1 MNKKLLAPQLAVLLL
16 VGLFIAAFGY
26 LGSRYTQFRASL
38 NELRGVKLADGR
50 DEVLYRLGTPS
61 HVIDPETLNSPEVQR
76 FQLVY
81 AVNAEPDDVNR
92 MPAGKRIDDYLEWSY
107 EAPGDPARL
116 TVTFGANGQV
126 RSLGIYCT
134 SAKCWEAIAG
144 IESGVTEE
152 EVLRLGTPHVVKVE
166 SATKTVFFEDIGVK
180 VYLTKGKA
188 YMVEISGPQQP
199 GSSKFGR
206 FMRSLF

>member
-1 MNKKLLAPQLAVLLL
+1 MRSFRIKPFAVLLL
-16 VGLFIAAFGY
+16 VSLFIAAFVY
-26 LGSRYTQFRASL
+26 LDSRYTQFRGSL
-38 NELRGVKLADGR
+38 TELRGVKLADAR

-61 HVIDPETLNSPEVQR
+61 HVIDPKTLDSPEAQR

-81 AVNAEPDDVNR
+81 SVNAEPDDVNR
-92 MPAGKRIDDYLEWSY
+92 MPAGKRIEDYLEWSY
-107 EAPGDPARL
+107 EASGDPARL

-126 RSLGIYCT
+126 KSLGVYCT

-144 IESGVTEE
+144 IEGGATEE

-166 SATKTVFFEDIGVK
+166 SATKTVVFEDLGVK

-199 GSSKFGR
+199 GSSR
-206 FMRSLF
+206 FRHFIHTLL